1 MQKHGRNLSFVLLS
15 LLCCLLNRPRTMF
28 LSIRLTE
35 NIGKYIKEWLVLGPF
50 FRDDLEKDFLVDS
63 GGEANIE
70 PIEGE
75 TVVTAQGD
83 TLTWKRYQTNGSSV
97 DLLNVVG
104 NYEHATAYAFY
115 TLKSNVEGKNQILL
129 GSDD

>member
-1 MQKHGRNLSFVLLS
+1 MQKHGRNLSFVLF
-15 LLCCLLNRPRTMF
+15 CLFMLPVAQAQNDVP
-28 LSIRLTE
+28 IHPVD
-35 NIGKYIKEWLVLGPF
+35 GQYITEWLVLGPF
-50 FRDDLEKDFLVDS
+50 FPDDLEKDFLVDA

-70 PIEGE
+70 PKEGD
-75 TVVTAQGD
+75 TVVTAQGK
-83 TLTWKRYQTNGSSV
+83 TLTWKRCQTNRSFV

-104 NYEHATAYAFY
+104 NYQHATAYAFC